1 MKIFII
7 LAMALNF
14 FLITHSSDEIF
25 EDRDEIFESKD
36 ENVEKKHEIFE
47 SKEDETFKNLHL
59 SAADPLLAESESS
72 SWDTVF
78 PKSKE
83 EVIAEM
89 KKFAGVESL
98 FADATLEELDAI
110 LKDNFGFETETRAFR
125 TSEPTIDN
133 TFNLPISFEKNCI
146 DAKNQG
152 NYGNFAIG
160 IKLDKICQI
169 NANYFL
175 KVLKKKDDFSFYQIK
190 HELRTHIAI
199 YLLFEK
205 AKELEE
211 FKHIKN
217 THIPYVIPKIF
228 KTSDGQYGIAMEAA
242 DYDLINYFS
251 PSPKTTESKTTEFYK
266 KFTNENFKHNFKEL
280 FDSLRIFERV
290 DFIHYDLAIENILV
304 KVDEEGKMDF
314 YITDFGGSRYH
325 SANTGHHFSLYP
337 LAWRREHFSKQ
348 YTPYWNKRH
357 EENSMNPNFKNTF
370 KSYDVRSLYME
381 CLRLCAGGFPEANA
395 PINFNDPLV
404 LHTYMYSK
412 CQMQGRNH
420 LENRHA
426 GVEFCSSLYSN
437 TNALL

>member
-1 MKIFII
+1 
-7 LAMALNF
+7 
-14 FLITHSSDEIF
+14 
-25 EDRDEIFESKD
+25 
-36 ENVEKKHEIFE
+36 
-47 SKEDETFKNLHL
+47 L
-59 SAADPLLAESESS
+59 SAADPSLAQSESS

-146 DAKNQG
+146 DAENQG

-160 IKLDKICQI
+160 IRLDKICQI

-175 KVLKKKDDFSFYQIK
+175 KVLKEKENSSFNQFYQIK

-211 FKHIKN
+211 FEHIKN
-217 THIPYVIPKIF
+217 THIPYVIPQIF
-228 KTSDGQYGIAMEAA
+228 KTSDGQYSIAMEAA
-242 DYDLINYFS
+242 DYDLLNYFAQS
-251 PSPKTTESKTTEFYK
+251 PNTVDFYR
-266 KFTNENFKHNFKEL
+266 KFRNENFKHNFKEL
-280 FDSLRIFERV
+280 FDSLRIFQRI
-290 DFIHYDLAIENILV
+290 DFIHYDLAMENILV
-304 KVDEEGKMDF
+304 KVDEEGNLMDF

-325 SANTGHHFSLYP
+325 SANTQQQLSLYP
-337 LAWRREHFSKQ
+337 LTGRREHVNTQ
-348 YTPYWNKRH
+348 YPPYWNQIH
-357 EENSMNPNFKNTF
+357 EINSMDTNFKNIF
-370 KSYDVRSLYME
+370 KSYDVHSLYME
-381 CLRLCAGGFPEANA
+381 CLRLCAGGYHV
-395 PINFNDPLV
+395 PINSPNDLTK
-404 LHTYMYSK
+404 LHTHMYSK
-412 CQMQGRNH
+412 CQEQTQRH
-420 LENRHA
+420 LNSA
-426 GVEFCSSLYSN
+426 TVGVEFCSSLYRKQMFSLKMTQN
-437 TNALL
+437 EYSHDNCDHIFKKT

>member
-1 MKIFII
+1 MKSLKAKKMKLSNPS
-7 LAMALNF
+7 LA
-14 FLITHSSDEIF
+14 D
-25 EDRDEIFESKD
+25 
-36 ENVEKKHEIFE
+36 
-47 SKEDETFKNLHL
+47 
-59 SAADPLLAESESS
+59 SESS

-78 PKSKE
+78 PKNKA

-89 KKFAGVESL
+89 KKFAGVETL

-110 LKDNFGFETETRAFR
+110 LKDNFGFEIETRAFR

-133 TFNLPISFEKNCI
+133 TFNLPLSFEQNCI

-152 NYGNFAIG
+152 NHGGFAIG

-211 FKHIKN
+211 FEHIKN

-228 KTSDGQYGIAMEAA
+228 KTSDGQYGIAMEAV

-251 PSPKTTESKTTEFYK
+251 QSPKATDYFK

-304 KVDEEGKMDF
+304 KVDEEGNLMDF

-325 SANTGHHFSLYP
+325 SANTGHHFSVYP
-337 LAWRREHFSKQ
+337 LNWRREHFSKQ
-348 YTPYWNKRH
+348 YTPYWNQRH

-412 CQMQGRNH
+412 CQMQGRKH
-420 LENRHA
+420 LNGQNA
-426 GVEFCSSLYSN
+426 GVQFCASLYIN